1 MKERESLEDCL
12 AKAWRS
18 GRCRLG
24 RVVDAGARAVSLDA
38 ATGLHAVAPCAAL
51 AGGRCLIRPF
61 AVDSADADGEAADA
75 GELDETFRRI
85 RGILDG
91 GRP

>member
-75 GELDETFRRI
+75 FCRAGR
-85 RGILDG
+85 G
-91 GRP
+91 GREPPCHLSLIF